1 MIGYSDGEIIPL
13 GKTGYTRNFLKDD
26 WYDYIKVYTYDGIL
40 KYYDAE
46 RVPQDKLNSLT
57 KAPEAPTEN
66 LDILKD
72 KLPTEDIRDLKIFKT
87 LISVAF

>member
-57 KAPEAPTEN
+57 KAPTRSTYTTSN
-66 LDILKD
+66 LLTSNTTTD
-72 KLPTEDIRDLKIFKT
+72 TATNRRY
-87 LISVAF
+87 